1 MDGSMMD
8 GSMMFMMCVM
18 MGIGFL
24 LLIVVIY
31 AVIRSLMRK
40 SRVEDRPLM
49 TLKERYINGEIN
61 DEEFEH
67 KKTFLRK

>member
-49 TLKERYINGEIN
+49 TLKERYVNGEIN

>member
-1 MDGSMMD
+1 
-8 GSMMFMMCVM
+8 
-18 MGIGFL
+18 
-24 LLIVVIY
+24 
-31 AVIRSLMRK
+31 MRK

-49 TLKERYINGEIN
+49 TLKERYVNGEIN

>member
-49 TLKERYINGEIN
+49 TLKERYVNGEIN

-67 KKTFLRK
+67 KKHF